1 MARPLFIFEP
11 GPGGQSI
18 NPGIN
23 VPILPA
29 GPLILPPKDMKVK
42 SDGGMVRLV
51 AIERGGFISTSGILS
66 GAVQYIFK
74 WTAEADATTQAGRV
88 AAFTRGEVVG
98 IVARTYVDG
107 QELPSGSLADSRFAS
122 GFFMCAG
129 SNGDD
134 LSDDVIFSA
143 SQSGDILDSS
153 IPGPVTELQ
162 ISEDGEQ
169 ANGTIVSVLSFT
181 YIAPNPKNSFIGIQP
196 VIADYPALGDLTEFG
211 PLGYGGPAGGAG
223 GGLLRIVPARRI
235 GDGTITITTATV
247 AGTGTHFT
255 LFAKAG
261 EQIEVFGVLR
271 RIFAVNNDGSMTLD
285 SSWPATPAVTNVGQY
300 AIIGRCRVY
309 AVALSQLLAHSVD
322 QTTWPFVDVDIDGVI
337 SPPNAP
343 ATLTLSRF
351 GNGIRG
357 QFAQVA
363 GTAIRGYIVYRSA
376 GLTNDITTATQVGLE
391 IRHDPTTPNGG
402 TVLQFEDSNFTSY
415 DREYGN
421 AFRYYVR
428 TINVRDMLSSGYATA
443 TVSPRVDAGGDGG
456 DPEGKLGLK
465 NLLFNG
471 AFGGTVGNVIL
482 ANDTSQ
488 DAFFAVIAGV
498 DVPGRPYDSAS
509 GQAYGIGRFRGYT
522 HWESGD
528 AGTGAAGAV
537 KFYNGSEARFDAPG
551 AAKTWFLWQEVE
563 AWDSNAAA
571 PPTPFI
577 KVKKDSVCCWAVK
590 VAKDPGSAQPNGTV
604 TIVAELY
611 SNGTFQGY
619 APKRYRDS
627 ATDALLFAT
636 GSAARVD
643 ISGADLLSDW
653 VLFFGVFRLDSSVGT
668 VRQVRFAISWFDGT
682 QGKVRVCEAM
692 VNDGEERG
700 IFTPDMGDV
709 TVSIPVPVDP
719 PGPIGDGD
727 GHPHDRIPLEP

>member
-1 MARPLFIFEP
+1 MARPLFTIST
-11 GPGGQSI
+11 GPGGEPI
-18 NPGIN
+18 NT
-23 VPILPA
+23 PIEQAP
-29 GPLILPPKDMKVK
+29 PLILPPKDMKVK
-42 SDGGMVRLV
+42 RDGGMVRLI
-51 AIERGGFISTSGILS
+51 AIERGKFIATSGILS
-66 GAVQYIFK
+66 GATQYVFY
-74 WTAEADATTQAGRV
+74 WVAEADVSTPAGR
-88 AAFTRGEVVG
+88 AAAVTRASVVG
-98 IVARTYVDG
+98 DIARTYIDD
-107 QELPSGSLADSRFAS
+107 QELPSGLLADARYAS
-122 GFFMCAG
+122 GYFLCAG
-129 SNGDD
+129 SNGDQI
-134 LSDDVIFSA
+134 SDDVIFSA
-143 SQSGDILDSS
+143 SQIGDILDGT
-153 IPGPVTELQ
+153 IPGPVTNLQ
-162 ISEDGEQ
+162 ISEEGEQ
-169 ANGTIVSVLSFT
+169 ANGTIVSVLDFT
-181 YIAPNPKNSFIGIQP
+181 YLAPNPKNSFIGIQP
-196 VIADYPALGDLTEFG
+196 VIADYPAVGDLTEFG
-211 PLGYGGPAGGAG
+211 PLGYDGPAGGAG
-223 GGLLRIVPARRI
+223 GGLLRIVPARRV
-235 GDGTITITTATV
+235 GDGTITITTADV
-247 AGTGTHFT
+247 LGVGTHFT

-261 EQIEVFGVLR
+261 DQIEVFGVLR
-271 RIFAVNNDGSMTLD
+271 RIAIVNNDVSMQLD
-285 SSWPATPAVTNVGQY
+285 VSWPVTPEVTNVGEY
-300 AIIGRCRVY
+300 VVIGRCRVY
-309 AVALSQLLAHSVD
+309 AVALSQLLAHSAD
-322 QTTWPFVDVDIDGVI
+322 QSTWPFVDVDIDGVL
-337 SPPNAP
+337 SAPNAP
-343 ATLTLSRF
+343 AALILSRF
-351 GNGIRG
+351 GNGVRG
-357 QFAQVA
+357 QFVQVA
-363 GTAIRGYIVYRSA
+363 GRAIRGYIAYRSD
-376 GLTNDITTATQVGLE
+376 GTTDDITTATQVGLE

-415 DREYGN
+415 EREYGS

-471 AFGGTVGNVIL
+471 AFGGTLGNVIL

-488 DAFFAVIAGV
+488 DAFFAVIPGT
-498 DVPGRPYDSAS
+498 DEPGRPYDSAS
-509 GQAYGIGRFRGYT
+509 GQAYGIGRFRGYSR
-522 HWESGD
+522 WESGD

-537 KFYNGSEARFDAPG
+537 KFFNGSEARFDAPG

-590 VAKDPGSAQPNGTV
+590 LAKDSGSAQPNGTV

-636 GSAARVD
+636 GTAARVD

-653 VLFFGVFRLDSSVGT
+653 LLFFGVFRLDSSVGT
-668 VRQVRFAISWFDGT
+668 VRQVRFTISWFDAT

-709 TVSIPVPVDP
+709 TVSIPVPVAP

-727 GHPHDRIPLEP
+727 GHPQDRIPLQP